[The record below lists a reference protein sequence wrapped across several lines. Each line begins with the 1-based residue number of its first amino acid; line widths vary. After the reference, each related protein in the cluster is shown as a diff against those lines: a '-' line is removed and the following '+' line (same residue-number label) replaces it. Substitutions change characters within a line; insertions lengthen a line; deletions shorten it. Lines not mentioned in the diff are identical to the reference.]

1 MASECTESVS
11 DASCKMKKPKSTEL
25 EKKIL
30 VEVHLREGVL
40 FGKFKG
46 AGGGKIAKD
55 VAWREVAQAVNGY
68 VYLHQ
73 LKLLF
78 LF

>member
-1 MASECTESVS
+1 M
-11 DASCKMKKPKSTEL
+11 
-25 EKKIL
+25 
-30 VEVHLREGVL
+30 REGVS
-40 FGKFKG
+40 FGKFKD
-46 AGGGKIAKD
+46 ARGGKIAKD

-68 VYLHQ
+68 VYLHH